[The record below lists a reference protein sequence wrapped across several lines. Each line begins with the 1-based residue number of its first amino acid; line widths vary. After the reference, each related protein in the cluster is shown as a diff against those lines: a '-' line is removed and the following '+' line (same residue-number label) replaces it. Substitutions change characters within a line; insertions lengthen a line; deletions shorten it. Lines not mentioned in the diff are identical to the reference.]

1 MENRKIALL
10 MDVDNVKISSEAFN
24 ELYKKLNGVGEVV
37 YCKFYGYNDRKHLYL
52 SEVIAKYG
60 YETAPFM
67 RFKKR
72 YSQLDNRI
80 IEERLYKLFEA

>member
-1 MENRKIALL
+1 MRKRRIALL
-10 MDVDNVKISSEAFN
+10 VDIDNVKIGKEAFN
-24 ELYKKLNGVGEVV
+24 ELYEKLAVIGDVA
-37 YCKFYGYNDRKHLYL
+37 YCKFYGYNDRKHIYL

-72 YSQLDNRI
+72 FSQLDSRI
-80 IEERLYKLFEA
+80 IVDGVRNN